1 MAHTTDKRPRS
12 DGELGVRI
20 RRRRKAMGL
29 TAKEL
34 ARIAEVSAS
43 YVSQLE
49 HGKQDHPSLEV
60 LGSLARA
67 LGSSVS
73 ELLGDEATPAA
84 NAGGPVSPVLAAQA
98 EELGLDAETTRML
111 AGIGIAGRRPA
122 TRESWLLIY
131 LAIRHAC
138 GGSDSGIVPTP
149 IVPILVH
156 GEPMAHKRKLVA
168 AKTVADARP

>member
-1 MAHTTDKRPRS
+1 
-12 DGELGVRI
+12 
-20 RRRRKAMGL
+20 MGL

-60 LGSLARA
+60 LGALATA
-67 LGSSVS
+67 LGAPMS
-73 ELLGDEATPAA
+73 ELLGDEAAPEA
-84 NAGGPVSPVLAAQA
+84 NAGVPVSPVLAALA
-98 EELGLDAETTRML
+98 EELVLDAETTRML
-111 AGIGIAGRRPA
+111 SGIHLAGQRPA
-122 TRESWLLIY
+122 TRESWLLVY

-138 GGSDSGIVPTP
+138 IGSDSGIVPTP

-156 GEPMAHKRKLVA
+156 GESVAHKRKLVA
-168 AKTVADARP
+168 AKTAADVRP